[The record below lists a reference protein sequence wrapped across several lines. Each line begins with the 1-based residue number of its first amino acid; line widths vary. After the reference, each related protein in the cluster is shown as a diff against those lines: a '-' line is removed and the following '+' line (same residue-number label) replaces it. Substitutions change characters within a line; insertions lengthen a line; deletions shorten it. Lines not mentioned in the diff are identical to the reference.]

1 MTRAA
6 GSGATRGAISS
17 MIAQMEVCPACG
29 KFLTEHRRSYRFGNP
44 GACPDLVL
52 GAFPMLPE
60 EFAGL
65 PVSEEPL
72 VYGATSASNPP
83 PAENSIGT
91 FAAPF
96 KGTRATGRR
105 TDLLSA
111 TINLPLG
118 SEDFP

>member
-1 MTRAA
+1 
-6 GSGATRGAISS
+6 
-17 MIAQMEVCPACG
+17 MIAQMEVCPSCG
-29 KFLTEHRRSYRFGNP
+29 KFLSEHRRSFRFGNP

-65 PVSEEPL
+65 PVSEEGQ
-72 VYGATSASNPP
+72 VYGAGASNPP

-91 FAAPF
+91 FATPF
-96 KGTRATGRR
+96 KGGRASGRKA
-105 TDLLSA
+105 DLLSV